1 MLYNAEML
9 LQLKII
15 FKNADLCYLS
25 SQLTMEVEYL
35 LTRAAERKPK
45 TAVMTRRM
53 ETVERRRRAGAS
65 SGETRWRWS
74 SVLEM
79 VSSEDREDSQD
90 WELNIIKP
98 DQHQVGV
105 TVMFYSKVIFP
116 FLPTNPK
123 IMLIVTI
130 ENLIRRVFGTSLSLI
145 FCIWKLT
152 RS

>member
-1 MLYNAEML
+1 
-9 LQLKII
+9 
-15 FKNADLCYLS
+15 
-25 SQLTMEVEYL
+25 MEVEYL

-53 ETVERRRRAGAS
+53 ETVERRSRAGPS

-98 DQHQVGV
+98 DQDQAGV
-105 TVMFYSKVIFP
+105 TVMVFSKLTFP
-116 FLPTNPK
+116 SLPTNPK

-145 FCIWKLT
+145 LYLEN
-152 RS
+152 